1 MNLEER
7 EQGLLRLVA
16 QYRDSECR
24 ALLDTARAEARALIT
39 RTYQGERARLHQR
52 VVSERADARARIH
65 AARAERDTRERAG
78 GERANAALIA
88 AAWPRLHE
96 TLLARWHDP
105 EARRAWVEAVI
116 EQGLR
121 VLPPGTW
128 TLRHAP
134 DGPILDWQTLV
145 KGLAERLGAE
155 PRVFAD
161 QSLTAGLRI
170 ACGQALLDGS
180 LEGLLRDRAR
190 IEARLLALWSR
201 TDTESREDRA

>member
-24 ALLDTARAEARALIT
+24 ALLDAARTEACTLLA

-52 VVSERADARARIH
+52 VVSERAEARARIH

-88 AAWPRLHE
+88 AAWP
-96 TLLARWHDP
+96 LLRESLRARWHDP
-105 EARRAWVEAVI
+105 EARRAWVESVI

-121 VLPPGTW
+121 VLPLGTW
-128 TLRHAP
+128 TLHHAP
-134 DGPILDWQTLV
+134 DGPILDWQTLIQD
-145 KGLAERLGAE
+145 LAVRLGAE

-161 QSLTAGLRI
+161 QTLVAGLQI
-170 ACGQALLDGS
+170 ECGAAILDGS
-180 LEGLLRDRAR
+180 LEGLLRDRSR
-190 IEARLLALWSR
+190 IEARLLALWSGSDDGPGENR
-201 TDTESREDRA
+201 T